1 MQCIK
6 YEEYSPIA
14 LAFAT
19 LSGAAVPIFNLAEN
33 IRSKN
38 ISPGGRP
45 RLDDHRRRSWAGITA
60 ARNHGIGIE
69 NIVEDTNIIFTRT
82 IILHL
87 TVVRVEWPEARVV
100 VVVMAKAD
108 GVADLVDEK

>member
-1 MQCIK
+1 M
-6 YEEYSPIA
+6 
-14 LAFAT
+14 AFST
-19 LSGAAVPIFNLAEN
+19 LSGAAVPVFNLAEN

-45 RLDDHRRRSWAGITA
+45 RLNDHRRRSWAGITA

-82 IILHL
+82 KIQHL
-87 TVVRVEWPEARVV
+87 TVVRAEWPEAGVV
-100 VVVMAKAD
+100 VVVMTKAD
-108 GVADLVDEK
+108 GVADLVGEK